1 MKILVSSSLET
12 LEERI
17 VVPINER
24 IGQLGLDVTALKE
37 EADTATTD
45 FKQKLDSI
53 ESCDL
58 VNITRRLVAIPTLH
72 FSNFFLGILIYTY
85 IYIFILLNL
94 RFAFEEIHY

>member
-58 VNITRRLVAIPTLH
+58 VNITRRLVATNIAFKQFLPRN
-72 FSNFFLGILIYTY
+72 SN
-85 IYIFILLNL
+85 IYIHIY
-94 RFAFEEIHY
+94 IHSSQSPICF